1 MDFEFMTADTVLPP
15 CMPLP
20 PAMLRLPVSST
31 AKVMY
36 ARLLDAT
43 LTVGTEDTNGI
54 LFVRFPIVEL
64 AAALSRSSV
73 TVKRSLKEL
82 EDAGLILRVRR
93 VWENRTAF
101 TRCSPRRRAAV
112 MNEKLEKLN
121 WELAKGEARLR
132 RAQHEEKILEHQ
144 MKQLTRKERTHRLC
158 TRGAMLESFLI
169 RPEVLTDDDVMD
181 ILKQAFSQTGMKET
195 VAESVKRRVA
205 GEPLTE

>member
-1 MDFEFMTADTVLPP
+1 MEFEFMTADTVLPP

-20 PAMLRLPVSST
+20 TAMLRLPVSST

-43 LTVGTEDTNGI
+43 LAGGAEDTNGI

-93 VWENRTAF
+93 GVGEPNRIYTLL
-101 TRCSPRRRAAV
+101 PKK
-112 MNEKLEKLN
+112 E
-121 WELAKGEARLR
+121 GE
-132 RAQHEEKILEHQ
+132 QKILEHQ

-181 ILKQAFSQTGMKET
+181 ILKQAFSQTGMKEA
-195 VAESVKRRVA
+195 VAESVKGRVS
-205 GEPLTE
+205 GKPLTE